1 MLRTLLSR
9 PDVLILTPTAFT
21 HDTASPTSALDWVR
35 SPNGQS
41 LADHGCDAAALLPPD
56 SDVVLVLPPRAVS
69 WHRVALPRVAG
80 TRLRAALDGLLEERL
95 LGDTAA
101 LHVALEPGG
110 RPGQTLW
117 VAACDKAWLRSW
129 LQVLEGAGRPVS
141 RIVPAIAPLRPE
153 DSPSAVHW
161 AHQQTGQ
168 PWLASATAQGVAGLP
183 LSDGVATLFAGDPED
198 AHWLT
203 EPAVAAQAERCLDR
217 RLDLAALPAWLLR
230 SAQSDWNLAQFDLSL
245 SSGARRGQRLRQAL
259 RHVRNAPAWRPARW
273 GLAAL
278 LLSLLTGL
286 NAMAWLERG
295 ALTEKQQAITR
306 TLQTSFPQVTLVIDA
321 PLQMQRE
328 LVRLQQASGTLS
340 SGDLEAVLA
349 AVAAVAPDAAP
360 SAIDFSAG
368 DARLGGWNL
377 PEPQL
382 QALQRALTDRGWL
395 VSLDGGALRVQP
407 KAP

>member
-1 MLRTLLSR
+1 MPRTLLSR

-21 HDTASPTSALDWVR
+21 HDAASPTSALDWVR

-41 LADHGCDAAALLPPD
+41 LADHGCDTAALLPPD
-56 SDVVLVLPPRAVS
+56 SDVVLVLPPRTVS

-80 TRLRAALDGLLEERL
+80 ARLRAALDGLLEERL
-95 LGDTAA
+95 LGDTAG
-101 LHVALEPGG
+101 LHFALEPGG
-110 RPGQTLW
+110 RTGQTLW

-141 RIVPAIAPLRPE
+141 RIVPAIAPLRPG
-153 DSPSAVHW
+153 DNPSAVHW
-161 AHQQTGQ
+161 AYQQKGQ
-168 PWLASATAQGVAGLP
+168 AWLASATAQGVAGLP
-183 LSDGVATLFAGDPED
+183 LSDGVAALFTDGPED
-198 AHWLT
+198 TRWLT

-217 RLDLAALPAWLLR
+217 RLDLVALPAWLLR
-230 SAQSDWNLAQFDLSL
+230 CASSNWNLAQFDLSL

-259 RHVRNAPAWRPARW
+259 RHVRSAPDWRPARW

-278 LLSLLTGL
+278 LLSLLAGL

-295 ALTEKQQAITR
+295 ALAEKQQAMTR
-306 TLQTSFPQVTLVIDA
+306 TLQASFPQVTLVMDA

-340 SGDLEAVLA
+340 AGDLEAVLA

-360 SAIDFSAG
+360 GAIDFAAG

-377 PEPQL
+377 PEPRL
-382 QALQRALTDRGWL
+382 QALQRALTERGWL
-395 VSLDGGALRVQP
+395 ASLDGGALRVRP